1 MKIIKP
7 TSKKEEKK
15 QDIFSVLEE
24 WLARE
29 PVFDTKT
36 LSKNGCWP
44 ITKKH
49 YKTFSIKKRS
59 GSERQLVTVDHKLKE
74 YQSKLR
80 RYLEKHHDVSQYA
93 YGFVSANSVKPQK
106 DQQNVESFSGV
117 NRPRG
122 VVSNAL
128 AHTGKKVVI
137 SIDLKD
143 FFPSITF
150 PRIVGMLIKKPYS
163 LSHRQAAVA
172 ASLVCLPKDIDI
184 NRGLPQGAP
193 TSPLFSNLICKK
205 LDYQLGKF
213 AAKYDLTYTRYAD
226 DLTISTNNL
235 KRVSPQQIVDEVT
248 RHVQRNGF
256 QINEAKTK
264 IMYRNTRQMVTG
276 IVVNDGLNL
285 QKKHVDA
292 LRATLYNLEHK
303 YDSVE
308 KSILEFW
315 KLKNK
320 RAFDAF
326 LPIGFYKNG
335 TLGRFLRSPSKG
347 VKHPKPIT
355 KDEMHK
361 IYALHLLGRIHWYG
375 QVVCTAVNSPYDLDK
390 RSSISPK
397 QYARIKKY
405 EEMLGAFY
413 RIAMKFEWPV
423 EHVVLR
429 LANKLTHLQALIK
442 TQPYL
447 ALDSGLLSE
456 QEKNL
461 KEQADKLKSEKSEY
475 EAFFTNSPKSLQRA
489 LVAHC
494 KSHSPSD
501 LDKIKMLV
509 EQGWPDPQKQRSVCQ
524 KLDMDPLDDLF
535 HKSIDGEGHSVKKL
549 VDNLSEIVSP
559 NFRYLSKTLKQK
571 LSNTHKELLRMLRSY
586 GDDVRINIEKPS
598 SQSAKAVQAI
608 RDLKSAVRLYE
619 NDTDNFY
626 QQIALSAVSAAGM
639 ENAVEI
645 DRSNMEDRVV
655 TDIKAWRDALKKVLD
670 SIKQHMADSERVR
683 TSSASKPY
691 VLCFNN
697 EDPITGEARCLQIF
711 RRNTGLPFSK
721 MPKIDTASDS
731 GQVRK
736 WIAGGDLSS
745 AVREFLPVGD
755 LLVHGS
761 FKERNSK
768 SVLEDITVNLTEHS
782 FYRESVVVGAKKG
795 RLMFTLREFKD

>member
-1 MKIIKP
+1 MKTIK
-7 TSKKEEKK
+7 TSEKQSEETKRLLALI
-15 QDIFSVLEE
+15 DE
-24 WLARE
+24 WTASE
-29 PVFDTKT
+29 PVFDTKS
-36 LSKNGCWP
+36 LAKNKCWP
-44 ITKKH
+44 ITTKH
-49 YKTFSIKKRS
+49 YKTFSIKKRN
-59 GSERQLVTVDHKLKE
+59 GTERQLVTVDHKLKE

-80 RYLEKHHDVSQYA
+80 RYLEKNHDVSQFA
-93 YGFVSANSVKPQK
+93 YGFVSPNSVTPFK
-106 DQQNVESFSGV
+106 DEQDVESVRGV
-117 NRPRG
+117 DRPRG

-128 AHTGKKVVI
+128 AHAGKKVVI

-150 PRIVGMLIKKPYS
+150 PRIVGMLIKRPYGF
-163 LSHRQAAVA
+163 SHRQAAVA
-172 ASLVCLPKDIDI
+172 ASIVCLPKDIDI

-193 TSPLFSNLICKK
+193 SSPLLSNLICKK

-226 DLTISTNNL
+226 DLTISTNNV
-235 KRVSPQQIVDEVT
+235 KRISPQKIIDEVT
-248 RHVQRNGF
+248 RHVRRNGF
-256 QINEAKTK
+256 QINVAKTK
-264 IMYRNTRQMVTG
+264 IMYRNMRQMVTG
-276 IVVNDGLNL
+276 ILVNDGLNL
-285 QKKHVDA
+285 HKKHVDA
-292 LRATLYNLEHK
+292 LKATLYNLEHK

-308 KSILEFW
+308 KAIMEFW

-335 TLGRFLRSPSKG
+335 SLGRFLRSPSKG

-355 KDEMHK
+355 KDEMQK

-429 LANKLTHLQALIK
+429 LANKLTHLQTLIK

-456 QEKNL
+456 QEKSL
-461 KEQADKLKSEKSEY
+461 KEQADKLKSDKSRY
-475 EAFFTNSPKSLQRA
+475 ETFFTNAPKSLQRA
-489 LVAHC
+489 LIVHC

-509 EQGWPDPQKQRSVCQ
+509 EQGWPDPKKQRVVCQ

-535 HKSIDGEGHSVKKL
+535 HKSTNGDGHSVKQL
-549 VDNLSEIVSP
+549 VDNLSESVSP

-571 LSNTHKELLRMLRSY
+571 LSNTHKELLRMLRSF

-598 SQSAKAVQAI
+598 KQSAKAVQAI

-655 TDIKAWRDALKKVLD
+655 TDIKAWRDSLKKVLD

-683 TSSASKPY
+683 TSSANKPY

-697 EDPITGEARCLQIF
+697 EDPVTGESKCLQIF
-711 RRNTGLPFSK
+711 RRNTGLPFTK
-721 MPKIDTASDS
+721 VPKIDIASDS
-731 GQVRK
+731 GQVKK
-736 WIAGGDLSS
+736 WIAGGDLTS
-745 AVREFLPVGD
+745 AAREFLPVGD

-761 FKERNSK
+761 FKERNTE

-782 FYRESVVVGAKKG
+782 FHRESVAVDAKKG

>member
-7 TSKKEEKK
+7 TSKNTEKE
-15 QDIFSVLEE
+15 QDIFSLLEE
-24 WLARE
+24 LLASE
-29 PVFDTKT
+29 PVFDTKL

-49 YKTFSIKKRS
+49 YKTFSIKKRN
-59 GSERQLVTVDHKLKE
+59 GTERQLVTVDHKLKE

-80 RYLEKHHDVSQYA
+80 KYLEKNHDVSQYA
-93 YGFVSANSVKPQK
+93 YGFVSANSVKPYK
-106 DQQNVESFSGV
+106 DDQDVESVSGV
-117 NRPRG
+117 DRPRG

-150 PRIVGMLIKKPYS
+150 PRIVGMLIKSPYGF
-163 LSHRQAAVA
+163 SHRQAAVA
-172 ASLVCLPKDIDI
+172 ASLVCLPKEIDI

-193 TSPLFSNLICKK
+193 SSPLLSNLICKK

-226 DLTISTNNL
+226 DLTISTNNV

-248 RHVQRNGF
+248 RHVRRNGF

-264 IMYRNTRQMVTG
+264 IMYRSTRQMVTG

-285 QKKHVDA
+285 HKKHVDA

-320 RAFDAF
+320 RSFDAF

-347 VKHPKPIT
+347 TKHPKPIT
-355 KDEMHK
+355 EDEMHK

-390 RSSISPK
+390 RRSISPK

-423 EHVVLR
+423 EHIVLR
-429 LANKLTHLQALIK
+429 LANKLTRLQTLIK

-456 QEKNL
+456 QEKSL
-461 KEQADKLKSEKSEY
+461 KEQADKLKSDKSRY
-475 EAFFTNSPKSLQRA
+475 ESFFNSAPQSLQRA
-489 LVAHC
+489 LIVHC
-494 KSHSPSD
+494 KSHSSFE

-509 EQGWPDPQKQRSVCQ
+509 EQGWPDPKKQRDVCQ
-524 KLDMDPLDDLF
+524 KLNMYPLDDLF
-535 HKSIDGEGHSVKKL
+535 HKSTNEDGHSVKQL
-549 VDNLSEIVSP
+549 VDNLSDSVAQ

-571 LSNTHKELLRMLRSY
+571 LSNTHKELLNLLRSN

-598 SQSAKAVQAI
+598 KQSAKAIQAI

-655 TDIKAWRDALKKVLD
+655 TDIKAWRDSLKKVLD

-683 TSSASKPY
+683 TSSANKPY
-691 VLCFNN
+691 VLCFIN
-697 EDPITGEARCLQIF
+697 EDPETKEPRSLQIF
-711 RRNTGLPFSK
+711 RRDTGLPFSK
-721 MPKIDTASDS
+721 MPKIDMASDS
-731 GQVRK
+731 GQVKK
-736 WIAGGDLSS
+736 WIAGGDLTS
-745 AVREFLPVGD
+745 AAREFLPVGD

-768 SVLEDITVNLTEHS
+768 SVLDNITVNLTEHS
-782 FYRESVVVGAKKG
+782 FHKASVAVDAKKG